1 MDFTKR
7 QEAPTERNE
16 IFSQRT
22 SFKLQLRTK
31 TIQEIIWRK
40 RNPSQSIRGYDLSLR
55 WRKYKRKQRKCW
67 VCGSPDHIKAYC
79 PVHNQSQL
87 RKRVTELEERIL
99 ELEEALHIQNKNKKK
114 REQKKR
120 RKIKKK
126 KKKKHQKVVK
136 ALNSAVKV
144 KGLILKEQ
152 TTWEGIHAL
161 NAAKYL
167 ENMSIRAKEATFKA
181 YKGLYGTDLPEDLA
195 LALCEGD
202 DFFETFESLPPAM
215 KINWRETIK

>member
-16 IFSQRT
+16 IFTQRT

-40 RNPSQSIRGYDLSLR
+40 RNPNQSIRGYDLSLR
-55 WRKYKRKQRKCW
+55 RRKQKRKQRKCW

-87 RKRVTELEERIL
+87 RKLVTELEERII
-99 ELEEALHIQNKNKKK
+99 ELEETLHIQNKNKKK
-114 REQKKR
+114 RDQRKR

-167 ENMSIRAKEATFKA
+167 ESMSIRAKKATFKA
-181 YKGLYGTDLPEDLA
+181 YKGLFGNDLPEDMT
-195 LALCEGD
+195 LALCAGD
-202 DFFETFESLPPAM
+202 DFFESLESIPPGM
-215 KINWRETIK
+215 KNNWREIIK